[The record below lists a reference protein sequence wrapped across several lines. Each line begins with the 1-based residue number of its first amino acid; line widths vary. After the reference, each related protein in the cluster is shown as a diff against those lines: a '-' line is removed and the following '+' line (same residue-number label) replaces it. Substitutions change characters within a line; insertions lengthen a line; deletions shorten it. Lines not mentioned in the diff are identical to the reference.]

1 MPKKKEKPKS
11 KKVAEKIDPEI
22 AERQALTKQIEGDL
36 PYERTIYINEA
47 RRFLKRSIEDILTVG
62 KLLLII
68 QEKEGHGDF
77 GRIVEDEIG
86 LPRRTAYRFMN
97 AAMKAEKYPAINL
110 CQLAQVSKVYALLE
124 APEEELKK
132 FEQLGL
138 FAGKDRD
145 ELMSMSHTDLR
156 KLVEDLRDNT
166 DEIVKGK
173 TDEIRRLNKQLQ
185 KERDELYSM
194 VPTAPDGSWAEKPLS
209 MIQEAFIRLDNLLS
223 SFAFDPS
230 IIGNDKLQAKVEGFR
245 VEMEKR
251 SVLFIERWEEHTGKK
266 VGK

>member
-1 MPKKKEKPKS
+1 MIPKKKEKPKP
-11 KKVAEKIDPEI
+11 KKAAISAED

-68 QEKEGHGDF
+68 QEKEGYGDF

-97 AAMKAEKYPAINL
+97 AAIKAEKHPAINL

-138 FAGKDRD
+138 FAGKDID
-145 ELMSMSHTDLR
+145 EINAMSVKELR
-156 KLVEDLRDNT
+156 ELAHDLRDNT
-166 DEIVKGK
+166 DAIVKEK
-173 TDEIRRLNKQLQ
+173 TEELRRINKLLQ
-185 KERDELYSM
+185 KERDEYYSM
-194 VPTAPDGSWAEKPLS
+194 VPTAPDGSWAEKPLAN
-209 MIQEAFIRLDNLLS
+209 IQEAFIRLDNLLS

-251 SVLFIERWEEHTGKK
+251 AVLFIERWESHTGKK